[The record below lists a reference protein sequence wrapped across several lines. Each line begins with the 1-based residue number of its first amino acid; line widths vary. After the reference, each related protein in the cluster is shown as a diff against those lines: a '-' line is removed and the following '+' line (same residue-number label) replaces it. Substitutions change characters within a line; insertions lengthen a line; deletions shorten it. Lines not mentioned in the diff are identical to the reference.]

1 MRVLFFLLLLLPL
14 TSCAKDEALPASK
27 IADQIRAQNSDL
39 DIESVKET
47 PISGVY
53 EIVMGK
59 NIYYVDATG
68 KYLLS
73 GHMFDTT
80 SKTDLT
86 AARLEEINRVDWGLL
101 PLDKAV
107 VSGDAD
113 GMEMAVFTDPDCP
126 YCRKLEENL
135 KDVKGI
141 KIYTFLMPLT
151 QLHPDAAR
159 KSEAIWCAKD
169 QHAAMVDV
177 MVHDKKIEGGGCKT
191 PINDIATLAA
201 SLGIN
206 GTPTIIS
213 RDGRKVSGALPAEQL
228 KSWLANKK

>member
-1 MRVLFFLLLLLPL
+1 MRILFLMMFMLSVSACSNAEVAP
-14 TSCAKDEALPASK
+14 TPNA
-27 IADQIRAQNSDL
+27 ADQIRAQNSDL
-39 DIESVKET
+39 NIKTIEET
-47 PISGVY
+47 PVPGIY
-53 EIVMGK
+53 EIVVGS
-59 NIYYVDATG
+59 NIYYVDKTG
-68 KYLLS
+68 KYLFS
-73 GHMFDTT
+73 GHMFDT
-80 SKTDLT
+80 SNKSDIT
-86 AARLEEINRVDWGLL
+86 AARLQDINRINWSVL

-113 GMEMAVFTDPDCP
+113 GLEMAVFTDPDCP
-126 YCRKLEENL
+126 YCRKLEQNL
-135 KDVKGI
+135 KGIKGV

-159 KSEAIWCAKD
+159 KSEAIWCSKD

-191 PINDIATLAA
+191 PINDIAMLAA

-213 RDGRKVSGALPAEQL
+213 RDGRKISGALQADKL
-228 KSWLANKK
+228 KQWLSGK

>member
-1 MRVLFFLLLLLPL
+1 MRALFFLLLLLPL
-14 TSCAKDEALPASK
+14 ASCAKDEAVPAIK
-27 IADQIRAQNSDL
+27 PADQIRAQNSDL
-39 DIESVKET
+39 NIKTIEET
-47 PISGVY
+47 PVPGIY
-53 EIVMGK
+53 EIVVGS
-59 NIYYVDATG
+59 NIYYVDKSG
-68 KYLLS
+68 KYLFS
-73 GHMFDTT
+73 GHMFDT
-80 SKTDLT
+80 SNKSDIT
-86 AARLEEINRVDWGLL
+86 AVRLQDINRVNWNVL

-113 GMEMAVFTDPDCP
+113 GLEMAVFTDPDCP

-159 KSEAIWCAKD
+159 KAEAIWCAKD
-169 QHAAMVDV
+169 QHAAMIDV

-191 PINDIATLAA
+191 PINDITMLAA

-213 RDGRKVSGALPAEQL
+213 RDGRKVSGALPAEEL